1 MESYEN
7 FLARINSF
15 ENPVMTLP
23 NERFTVNNSLKQKVD
38 FFNKFRPFFGDTT
51 VFDLSNNDKS
61 RIESIND
68 TLYKEAPECFGERL
82 KGNTF
87 HITLHDLSNSTEI
100 ANIGEDMFRNEIILL
115 KYVNSGRIPNCE
127 ITFETNYII
136 NMAGVSLVLALKPK
150 TKNDYEKLIG
160 LYGIADCVK
169 TSPYPLT
176 PHITLAYFRHEG
188 FSAENSEN
196 LCRIVNKLNCER
208 FDITV
213 STNELYY
220 EKFTDMNSYHKVFSM
235 GRKG

>member
-15 ENPVMTLP
+15 EKPVMTLP

-51 VFDLSNNDKS
+51 VFDRSNNDKS

-68 TLYKEAPECFGERL
+68 TLYKEVPECFGERL

-127 ITFETNYII
+127 I
-136 NMAGVSLVLALKPK
+136 
-150 TKNDYEKLIG
+150 G
-160 LYGIADCVK
+160 LYGIVDCVK